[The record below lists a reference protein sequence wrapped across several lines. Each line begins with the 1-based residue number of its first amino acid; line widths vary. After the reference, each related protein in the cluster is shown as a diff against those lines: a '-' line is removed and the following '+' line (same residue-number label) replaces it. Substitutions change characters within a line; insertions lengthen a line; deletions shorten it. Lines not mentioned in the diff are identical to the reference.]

1 MDIGAQQMGLAIVT
15 GLRDAGIITPRQMER
30 VGRSM
35 VEFFK
40 EPSNMLSPADLEDL
54 RGIAGDIVLESGAPA
69 RRCDGFDEIREVW
82 TA

>member
-1 MDIGAQQMGLAIVT
+1 MDHAAAQFGLALVT
-15 GLRDAGIITPRQMER
+15 GLRDAGIITPHQMER

-40 EPSNMLSPADLEDL
+40 EPDTLLSPDDLEDL
-54 RGIAGDIVLESGAPA
+54 RGLAGDIVLESGAPV
-69 RRCDGFDEIREVW
+69 RRCDGFDVVREVW

>member
-1 MDIGAQQMGLAIVT
+1 MDIAAHQMGLALVT
-15 GLRDAGIITPRQMER
+15 GFRDAGIITPRQMER

-40 EPSNMLSPADLEDL
+40 GPSDMLSPADLEDL
-54 RGIAGDIVLESGAPA
+54 RGLAGDIVLESGAPV
-69 RRCDGFDEIREVW
+69 RRCDGFDVVREVW